1 MPWEKLSIWP
11 IYDNPLTNGEIMRG
25 SESVKIGVPM
35 IRRRKLRRT
44 PRRNAKI
51 WFFVK
56 HDAKIEMENIVATRR
71 IEPMSWEINTP
82 PGKDHRRV
90 SVK

>member
-1 MPWEKLSIWP
+1 
-11 IYDNPLTNGEIMRG
+11 MRG

-51 WFFVK
+51 
-56 HDAKIEMENIVATRR
+56 
-71 IEPMSWEINTP
+71 
-82 PGKDHRRV
+82 
-90 SVK
+90 